1 MLPMRMLV
9 VDDHHL
15 FRQGLIG
22 LLRTRPDLVEVV
34 GEAASGEEAIKLTES
49 LKPDV
54 ILMDIAMP
62 YGDGLEATASI
73 HEQYPDVSVIM
84 LTASESDEQLYQ
96 AMRCGASGYL
106 LKDLEADELFDLL
119 EGVERGEVVMTKA
132 MGARLLKKIA
142 NDSST
147 PTDATEGM
155 DALTARELEVL
166 KLVAKGYSN
175 LQIAEEL
182 VISVNTVK
190 VHLRHLMDK
199 LHVNNRTQAVAYAI
213 QCGLVAAAS

>member
-22 LLRTRPDLVEVV
+22 LLKTRPDLIEVV
-34 GEAASGEEAIKLTES
+34 GEAASGEEAIKLVSS

-54 ILMDIAMP
+54 ILMDITMP
-62 YGDGLEATASI
+62 HGDGLEATACI
-73 HEQYPDVSVIM
+73 HEHFPGVNVII
-84 LTASESDEQLYQ
+84 LTASESDEQLYK

-119 EGVERGEVVMTKA
+119 ENVERGEVVMSKA
-132 MGARLLKKIA
+132 MGARLLKQIA
-142 NDSST
+142 NESSQDEDGN
-147 PTDATEGM
+147 DAM

-166 KLVAKGYSN
+166 RLVAKGYSN